1 MTNYKSWDI
10 YTEIDYISLFIKTYL
25 ALISTVK
32 NITNKQDESSAMN
45 SYLQHPSFKTLL
57 SFNEQQDF
65 DNIKQLYLT
74 SKEIFEKLGKED
86 YLFSNFY
93 SINEDFSDSMT
104 KNDIKFKDWR
114 KNANIHWI
122 FSWVYRWNK
131 IEFKFKSEKV
141 VYSSQETIFGENIP
155 FVIKIDNIKSSKLYI
170 KENFLEYLR
179 NKKFYDTFLLTYNWT
194 PVKIFI
200 EQEMRDYLDRIFL
213 DIFPCK
219 PFNQFE
225 DKTSFNSTEEND
237 VKNWL
242 TAILKDIRNLV
253 IHAHID
259 PLDENTKKLYKYWYN
274 ILRKFLENNI
284 KYLEN
289 NSPTDADT

>member
-104 KNDIKFKDWR
+104 KNDIKFKD
-114 KNANIHWI
+114 
-122 FSWVYRWNK
+122 
-131 IEFKFKSEKV
+131 
-141 VYSSQETIFGENIP
+141 
-155 FVIKIDNIKSSKLYI
+155 
-170 KENFLEYLR
+170 
-179 NKKFYDTFLLTYNWT
+179 
-194 PVKIFI
+194 
-200 EQEMRDYLDRIFL
+200 
-213 DIFPCK
+213 
-219 PFNQFE
+219 
-225 DKTSFNSTEEND
+225 
-237 VKNWL
+237 
-242 TAILKDIRNLV
+242 
-253 IHAHID
+253 
-259 PLDENTKKLYKYWYN
+259 
-274 ILRKFLENNI
+274 
-284 KYLEN
+284 
-289 NSPTDADT
+289 